1 MNPIGALLREDG
13 SCSFTVWSPTSE
25 RMDLHIVRPDDRVI
39 AMTKDRQGYFR
50 TVVEG
55 LESPIQYA
63 FRPNGGEDFPDP
75 ASHFQPE
82 GVHGPSEVVD
92 HCQFLW
98 TDQQWKG
105 IPFHQLVLYELHVG
119 TFTPQGTFESII
131 ARLDDLCELGVNG
144 IELMPVAQ
152 FPGGRNWGYDGVFPY
167 AVQNSYGGPE
177 GLKRLVD
184 ACHAKGI
191 AVFLDVVYNH
201 IGPEGNYF
209 RQFGPY
215 FTEQYRTPW
224 GDAIN
229 FDGEWADGVRAY
241 FAGNALHWMKNYHL
255 DGLRCDAVHAVFDNG
270 AVHFWELLHQSIQ
283 SEVEKQGRSFH
294 LIAES
299 DLNSPRVIRLP
310 EQGGYGFRAQWLDDF
325 HHALYVLVDPKG
337 KERYQ
342 DFGRLEQLGKAYT
355 DGFVHSGEYVSFRK
369 RKYGASSAGIPG
381 HHFVVFN
388 QNHDQVGNRVRGERL
403 CHLVD
408 KDRVKVAAA
417 ATLLSPCIPMLFM
430 GEEYADKSPF
440 FYFVSHSDK
449 ELIEAVQAGRKE
461 EFRAFNGDLEP
472 PDPQDEHTFLQSKL
486 HWNLRNSGF
495 HQEILAWHR
504 ELIKLRKSSPA
515 PQNFHKDHVRVNVV
529 HPGLMVVVRLADEGG
544 GEVLCLFNFS
554 DQEAVYPLP
563 AATNGYR
570 RVLDSHD
577 NKHNK
582 RIQDEPLIKPG
593 SSIRLSGWSVL
604 VIEEVGSFHG

>member
-1 MNPIGALLREDG
+1 
-13 SCSFTVWSPTSE
+13 
-25 RMDLHIVRPDDRVI
+25 
-39 AMTKDRQGYFR
+39 
-50 TVVEG
+50 
-55 LESPIQYA
+55 
-63 FRPNGGEDFPDP
+63 
-75 ASHFQPE
+75 
-82 GVHGPSEVVD
+82 
-92 HCQFLW
+92 
-98 TDQQWKG
+98 
-105 IPFHQLVLYELHVG
+105 
-119 TFTPQGTFESII
+119 
-131 ARLDDLCELGVNG
+131 
-144 IELMPVAQ
+144 
-152 FPGGRNWGYDGVFPY
+152 
-167 AVQNSYGGPE
+167 PE

-270 AVHFWELLHQSIQ
+270 AVHFWELLHQSIH
-283 SEVEKQGRSFH
+283 SEVEKQGRGFH

-355 DGFVHSGEYVSFRK
+355 DGFVHSGEYVCFRK

-408 KDRVKVAAA
+408 KDRLKVAAA

-430 GEEYADKSPF
+430 GEEYADESPF

-449 ELIEAVQAGRKE
+449 ELIEAVRSGRKE
-461 EFRAFNGDLEP
+461 EFKAFNGDLEP
-472 PDPQDEHTFLQSKL
+472 PDPQDERTFLQSKL
-486 HWNLRNSGF
+486 HWDLRNEGL
-495 HQEILAWHR
+495 HQEILCWHR
-504 ELIKLRKSSPA
+504 DLIKLRKSSPA
-515 PQNFHKDHVRVNVV
+515 LQNFHKDHVRVNVV
-529 HPGLMVVVRLADEGG
+529 HPGLLVVSRLADQGG
-544 GEVLCLFNFS
+544 NEVLCLFNFS
-554 DQEAVYPLP
+554 AQDAVYRLP

-570 RVLDSHD
+570 KLLDSQD
-577 NKHNK
+577 GKDDK
-582 RIQDEPLIKPG
+582 GLQDEPLIQPD
-593 SSIRLSGWSVL
+593 SSIHLSGWSVL
-604 VIEEVGSFHG
+604 VIEEVGSSHE